1 MMNINKNKTDDFI
14 IIDFESSNI
23 KFDILKYNTC
33 KEYSSEREYM
43 LHYLLQQN
51 FVNILSKFQI
61 SDSKILIIKNCPIDQ
76 DLPLSPIKTG
86 YLDGN
91 NFPVVKDFMLCIYQI
106 MNLIPYAYK
115 YENNGKIFRSVV
127 PIINEKDMIG
137 SYGSKIAFNYHSDNP
152 TYKIYPEYEINSL
165 NSPQFLSLYCLR
177 GMDNVYTKII
187 VLNDVIKQ
195 LDNSDIEILKSNSFV
210 VNTPDSFDVYHEVK
224 NVCAIAYKS
233 GRYYT
238 RFDYHNL
245 HSNDENINRILL
257 KFKNILKTTKCISI
271 SFKSGDFLI
280 FKNQEVLHSRESF
293 NPKFDGKDRWLIR
306 IYGANNMNFLRN
318 KEIILGEE

>member
-1 MMNINKNKTDDFI
+1 MNINENKTDDFI

-106 MNLIPYAYK
+106 
-115 YENNGKIFRSVV
+115 
-127 PIINEKDMIG
+127 
-137 SYGSKIAFNYHSDNP
+137 
-152 TYKIYPEYEINSL
+152 
-165 NSPQFLSLYCLR
+165 
-177 GMDNVYTKII
+177 
-187 VLNDVIKQ
+187 
-195 LDNSDIEILKSNSFV
+195 
-210 VNTPDSFDVYHEVK
+210 
-224 NVCAIAYKS
+224 
-233 GRYYT
+233 
-238 RFDYHNL
+238 
-245 HSNDENINRILL
+245 
-257 KFKNILKTTKCISI
+257 
-271 SFKSGDFLI
+271 
-280 FKNQEVLHSRESF
+280 
-293 NPKFDGKDRWLIR
+293 
-306 IYGANNMNFLRN
+306 
-318 KEIILGEE
+318 